1 MEHLLLN
8 PDLLR
13 VARLSTEAA
22 KSELFEQAEGEGG
35 ELILRPDAPS
45 ILARKILDRLE
56 QERKDKLG
64 QGVKQRSIQIET
76 AVRPLFEKYGV
87 ESDDDI
93 VQGIADLAEK
103 IKLLE
108 KEKPS
113 LADLKDDEVVKL
125 PAFQRTLNEQLAA
138 ARQTR
143 EDLQKQFDD
152 FRQSVDRDKTDNYVF
167 GHVETALTKANAA
180 FAPNRAAQLRHF
192 FSGLEKDYFHID
204 PATGGIEL
212 LDKDGIAIRGVN
224 KEMMTFEEYVIS
236 KWKELGY
243 GINDASPAS
252 PTPGKPGERTT
263 SFATSAQVQEAIT
276 REKDPLKKREL
287 MGEASRLLRLG
298 K

>member
-13 VARLSTEAA
+13 VARLSADAA
-22 KSELFEQAEGEGG
+22 RSELFEQAEGESG
-35 ELILRPDAPS
+35 ELILRPEAPS
-45 ILARKILDRLE
+45 ILARKILDRME

-64 QGVKQRSIQIET
+64 QGIKQRSVQIET
-76 AVRPLFEKYGV
+76 VVKPLFEKYGV
-87 ESDDDI
+87 ESEDI
-93 VQGIADLAEK
+93 VQGITDLTEK

-113 LADLKDDEVVKL
+113 LADLKDDEVVRL
-125 PAFQRTLNEQLAA
+125 PAFQRALNEQLAS

-143 EDLQKQFDD
+143 EELQNQFDA
-152 FRQSVDRDKTDNYVF
+152 FKQAVERDKTDSYVF

-192 FSGLEKDYFHID
+192 FNGLEKDYFHID
-204 PATGGIEL
+204 QATGGIDL
-212 LDKDGIAIRGVN
+212 LDKDGIAIRGAN

-243 GINDASPAS
+243 GINDANPAPPSP
-252 PTPGKPGERTT
+252 GRPGEKTT
-263 SFATSAQVQEAIT
+263 SFTSSAQVQEAIRT
-276 REKDPLKKREL
+276 EKDPNRKREL
-287 MGEASRLLRLG
+287 MAKASELLRSG